1 MMCTDASPCDRFKD
15 RLSDLASDTPV
26 PGCLMKIAVR
36 NWSLDRR
43 KLSKASAE
51 LFHCYTQ

>member
-1 MMCTDASPCDRFKD
+1 VMCTDASPCDRFKD